1 MEAQARGDLL
11 ARGWVAITHLN
22 APDLEEEVPKL
33 EMKVGL
39 CFWPEVAKRQ
49 QRRLLDG
56 LGGEAPE
63 PGDFNGEGT

>member
-1 MEAQARGDLL
+1 METHARGDLL
-11 ARGWVAITHLN
+11 ARGWVAIAHLN
-22 APDLEEEVPKL
+22 DLDLEEEIPKL

-39 CFWPEVAKRQ
+39 CFWPEVTKGQ

-63 PGDFNGEGT
+63 PGDFDGDGT